1 MIGTVGSTR
10 ENTATKEIGM
20 KRDLKRL
27 GDLEALE
34 NGAIGEVFTMKLGQL
49 MADVVDRPALEKA
62 RKLTVELELTPVSD
76 NSGNLTEVRAAVQV
90 KTTSPAQRT
99 AEVSM
104 KWGAKRGALV
114 WNDESPDDVRQGT
127 LDEEQGRR
135 KP

>member
-1 MIGTVGSTR
+1 
-10 ENTATKEIGM
+10 M